1 MRPTIHALC
10 ALALTILVAACGP
23 QAAPGSNPVPG
34 STGAS
39 PQAAASP
46 APPIQGELRVFAAA
60 SLTDAFNELGKTFE
74 SQNPG
79 STVVFNFGPSTGL
92 RTQIENGATADV
104 YASADQTQMERARTG
119 GLLAGDPQTFANN
132 VLVVIAPASNPG
144 NVQTLQDLGRPGLR
158 FVMTNSQVPVG
169 AYTLQV
175 LDSLGKEPAYGAD
188 FAQRVRANVRSEE
201 EDVRSLVAKV
211 TLGEADAGVV
221 YASDVTPQVASQVK
235 TIPIPDANNVIAA
248 YPIAVVKDVRQAA
261 LAQRFVQF
269 VLSDAGQ
276 ATIAKWGLRRAR

>member
-1 MRPTIHALC
+1 MRPAIHTLC
-10 ALALTILVAACGP
+10 ALALAILAAACGP
-23 QAAPGSNPVPG
+23 QPAPISNPGTG

-46 APPIQGELRVFAAA
+46 APAIQGELRVFAAA
-60 SLTDAFNELGKTFE
+60 SLTDAFNELGRAFE

-144 NVQTLQDLGRPGLR
+144 NIQTLQDLGRPGVR

-175 LDSLGKEPAYGAD
+175 LDSLSKEPGYGAE
-188 FAQRVRANVRSEE
+188 FAQRVA
-201 EDVRSLVAKV
+201 A
-211 TLGEADAGVV
+211 
-221 YASDVTPQVASQVK
+221 QVK

-248 YPIAVVKDVRQAA
+248 YPIAVVKDARQAE
-261 LAQRFVQF
+261 LAQRFVQL

-276 ATIAKWGLRRAR
+276 TTIAKWGLRRAR